1 MVSENI
7 VRLLRWHAGLEDDPL
22 DPASVS
28 GSLAVGH
35 AVDAAFGRFMEVLQ
49 ALNHELNGPQP
60 STQVSGKAESIPRSA
75 AYAVAEVARMLGDAA
90 HVIHASM
97 VDTAW
102 LGVLAGDVDD
112 LRRHVTEEHE
122 ARPVHRPPQLPD

>member
-1 MVSENI
+1 
-7 VRLLRWHAGLEDDPL
+7 
-22 DPASVS
+22 
-28 GSLAVGH
+28 
-35 AVDAAFGRFMEVLQ
+35 MEVLQ

-90 HVIHASM
+90 HVIHAWE

-122 ARPVHRPPQLPD
+122 ARPVHRPPHFPIDSRSGARLTPEGQSPFCSIGVGG